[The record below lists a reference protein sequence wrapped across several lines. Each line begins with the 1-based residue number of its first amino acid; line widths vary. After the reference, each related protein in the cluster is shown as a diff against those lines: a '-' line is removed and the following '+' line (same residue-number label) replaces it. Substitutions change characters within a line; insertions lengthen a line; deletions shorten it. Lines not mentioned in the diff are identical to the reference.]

1 MRGIVYLCYT
11 EDRNRKRMDM
21 KTTQEYIQL
30 LKEYK
35 QKRGILYGISRIG
48 IFGSVARGEQT
59 EGSDVDVCVDL
70 TVPSIFSLVH
80 IKEELCQL
88 FGCEVDVVR
97 IRQNMDAL
105 LKRDIMEEGIYV

>member
-1 MRGIVYLCYT
+1 
-11 EDRNRKRMDM
+11 M
-21 KTTQEYIQL
+21 KTTQEYVQL

-35 QKRGILYGISRIG
+35 QNRGILYGRIG

-59 EGSDVDVCVDL
+59 EDSDVDVCVDL
-70 TVPSIFSLVH
+70 EVPSIFSLVH
-80 IKEELCQL
+80 IKEELKQL

-105 LKRDIMEEGIYV
+105 LKKDIIEE

>member
-1 MRGIVYLCYT
+1 ML
-11 EDRNRKRMDM
+11 
-21 KTTQEYIQL
+21 TQEYVQL

-35 QKRGILYGISRIG
+35 QNRGILYGRIG

-59 EGSDVDVCVDL
+59 EDSDVDVCVDL
-70 TVPSIFSLVH
+70 EVPSIFSLVH
-80 IKEELCQL
+80 IKEELKQL

-105 LKRDIMEEGIYV
+105 LKKDIIEEGIYV

>member
-1 MRGIVYLCYT
+1 
-11 EDRNRKRMDM
+11 M
-21 KTTQEYIQL
+21 KTTQEYVQL

-35 QKRGILYGISRIG
+35 QNRGILYGRIG

-59 EGSDVDVCVDL
+59 EDSDVDVCVDL
-70 TVPSIFSLVH
+70 EVPSIFSLVH
-80 IKEELCQL
+80 IKEELKQL

-105 LKRDIMEEGIYV
+105 LKKDIIEEGIYV